1 MKMILVIPSLVF
13 KDKRLKNIRIKVF
26 AIHNLTRISK
36 TIRRRKLKINWRRKK
51 INIDKKSEKW
61 KGKEAT

>member
-36 TIRRRKLKINWRRKK
+36 TIRRRKLKINLRRKK
-51 INIDKKSEKW
+51 INIDKKLEKW
-61 KGKEAT
+61 KGKEAI